1 MRVKRLGIT
10 LGSIVTI
17 VLALVLSF
25 EALIKWG
32 IGAVGNM
39 VGVKIVVEDVDFSL
53 KHATLE
59 LKKMDIYQPD
69 QPTYVAQID
78 AIVVDF
84 QWKPM
89 VQGAL
94 IVDDVAVENM
104 AMLTPRLVAKSAAT
118 APASSASVNT
128 AFGRAQTPKK
138 ESAIKAKI
146 TSYID
151 SLNLDDLIE
160 TPDLSDRI
168 DLEQTQIAKQAAALQ
183 THDLIPTADKAE
195 FEARWAKIEA
205 RGQALGDMSGL
216 SIKSIDDLSKIKTR
230 IDEANGVIKD
240 ANQLQRDIQAAI
252 AKSSTGYKQQ
262 LAQIKDLDKLIDA
275 DVQAIKSQLNI
286 GDLESG
292 NFANLLPNEF
302 LSDMAKHWLEKIAAI
317 TGRTAS
323 GEKIKT
329 DRQGKTITFI
339 PNPYPGLWVKQ
350 VRFMGSSSGQSITGV
365 IADISDDQHIVGGPA
380 TMRLT
385 LTNVGIT
392 PLLTDVTG
400 QFDTRPAGGKHTVRL
415 DIANLRVPQV
425 DIATFSDRTLRVD
438 SGAGRLGMDIS
449 LTGPQLVAT
458 MVGDVSQLKSNAYQ
472 FRGNGLST
480 ESFIANLID
489 RMKRLEIRADIAGTA
504 ENVDVSVS
512 SNVDKMISEQL
523 GILLKLQSAKLESDI
538 RKQLNGLVD
547 EKQADL
553 KKSAKQAFDE
563 QVAPLKEQDD
573 QAGGLTKE
581 LDKVKS
587 GLSGKSNPQKLF
599 GF

>member
-10 LGSIVTI
+10 LGSIVAI

-39 VGVKIVVEDVDFSL
+39 AGVKIVLEDVDFSL
-53 KHATLE
+53 KHTTLE

-104 AMLTPRLVAKSAAT
+104 AMLTPRLVAKSEAT
-118 APASSASVNT
+118 APASSASANT
-128 AFGRAQTPKK
+128 ASGRAQTPKK

-146 TSYID
+146 TSYIE

-183 THDLIPTADKAE
+183 QLDMIPTADKAA
-195 FEARWAKIEA
+195 FEARWAQIEA
-205 RGQALGDMSGL
+205 RGQTVSDFSDIK
-216 SIKSIDDLSKIKTR
+216 IKSIDDLSKIKTR
-230 IDEANGVIKD
+230 IEAANELIKD
-240 ANQLQRDIQAAI
+240 VNQLQRDIQAAI
-252 AKSSTGYKQQ
+252 AKSTTGYRQQ
-262 LAQIKDLDKLIDA
+262 LVQINELDKLIDQ
-275 DVQAIKSQLNI
+275 DVQAIKNQFNI

-292 NFANLLPNEF
+292 NFANLLLNEF
-302 LSDMAKHWLEKIAAI
+302 LSDSAKYWLEKIATI
-317 TGRTAS
+317 RGRTAS
-323 GEKIKT
+323 REKIKA
-329 DRQGKTITFI
+329 DRYGKTISFI
-339 PNPYPGLWVKQ
+339 PNPYPGLWIKQ
-350 VRFMGSSSGQSITGV
+350 VRFMGNSNGQAITGV
-365 IADISDDQHIVGGPA
+365 IADISDDQHIVSDPT

-392 PLLTDVTG
+392 PSLTDITG

-415 DIANLRVPQV
+415 DIANLRVPQI
-425 DIATFSDRTLRVD
+425 DIATFSDRTLRAD
-438 SGAGRLGMDIS
+438 SGAGRFGMDIT
-449 LTGPQLVAT
+449 LIGPQLMAS

-489 RMKRLEIRADIAGTA
+489 RMKALEIRADIAGTA

-512 SNVDKMISEQL
+512 SNVDKMIAEQL

-563 QVAPLKEQDD
+563 QVALLKEQEG

-587 GLSGKSNPQKLF
+587 GLSGK
-599 GF
+599 